1 MTTGEKIKRLRVEKG
16 WTQQE
21 LGDRIGVQKAAVN
34 KYEDGSVVNLKR
46 KTIEALSAAFGVA
59 GAWLIDD
66 SEWSPVY
73 LETDP
78 EEQHLLSA
86 WRAADELTK
95 AMVRRTLGMEEKKD
109 TSQPATLPIL

>member
-1 MTTGEKIKRLRVEKG
+1 MTTGEKIRRLRIEKG
-16 WTQQE
+16 WTQQD

-66 SEWSPVY
+66 SDWPPVY
-73 LETDP
+73 LDEDP
-78 EEQHLLSA
+78 EEQRLLSA
-86 WRAADELTK
+86 WRSADELTK
-95 AMVRRTLGMEEKKD
+95 AMVRRSLGIEEKRD
-109 TSQPATLPIL
+109 TTQSAI

>member
-1 MTTGEKIKRLRVEKG
+1 MTTGEKIRRLRIEKG

-59 GAWLIDD
+59 GAWLIDNSD
-66 SEWSPVY
+66 WPPMY
-73 LETDP
+73 LDKDP
-78 EEQHLLSA
+78 EEQNLLSA
-86 WRAADELTK
+86 WRSADELTK
-95 AMVRRTLGMEEKKD
+95 AMVRRALGMEEKKD
-109 TSQPATLPIL
+109 TAQSAI

>member
-1 MTTGEKIKRLRVEKG
+1 MTTGEKIRRLRIEKG
-16 WTQQE
+16 WTQQD

-66 SEWSPVY
+66 SDWPPVY
-73 LETDP
+73 LDEDP
-78 EEQHLLSA
+78 EEQRLLSA

-95 AMVRRTLGMEEKKD
+95 AMVRRSLGIEEKRD
-109 TSQPATLPIL
+109 TTQSAI

>member
-1 MTTGEKIKRLRVEKG
+1 MTTGEKIRRLRIEKG
-16 WTQQE
+16 WTQQD

-46 KTIEALSAAFGVA
+46 KTIEALSSAFGVA

-66 SEWSPVY
+66 SDWPPVY
-73 LETDP
+73 LDEDP
-78 EEQHLLSA
+78 EEQRLLSA

-95 AMVRRTLGMEEKKD
+95 AMVRRSLGIEEKRD
-109 TSQPATLPIL
+109 TTQSAI